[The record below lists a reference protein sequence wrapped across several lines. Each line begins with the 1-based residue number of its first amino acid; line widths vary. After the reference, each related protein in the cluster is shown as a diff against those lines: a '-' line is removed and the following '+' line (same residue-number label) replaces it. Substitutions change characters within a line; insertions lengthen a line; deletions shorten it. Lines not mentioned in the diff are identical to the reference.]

1 MAVNLVSRLPVRV
14 AKAELNIFEPAAV
27 DLDNPVG
34 DRVSK
39 RVR

>member
-1 MAVNLVSRLPVRV
+1 V
-14 AKAELNIFEPAAV
+14 AKAELNIFETTAV